1 VDAFQSC
8 FACWLNSLRD
18 AAKEK
23 AGVNAELKDHVAIDG
38 KTMKGSHNHAN
49 GLGPMHMVSAW
60 LSEFGLT
67 LAQVATDVKSNEITA
82 IPEQFETDR
91 P

>member
-1 VDAFQSC
+1 MIHSSARLKKLKPTQNEAPVYNGC
-8 FACWLNSLRD
+8 GVRLR
-18 AAKEK
+18 
-23 AGVNAELKDHVAIDG
+23 